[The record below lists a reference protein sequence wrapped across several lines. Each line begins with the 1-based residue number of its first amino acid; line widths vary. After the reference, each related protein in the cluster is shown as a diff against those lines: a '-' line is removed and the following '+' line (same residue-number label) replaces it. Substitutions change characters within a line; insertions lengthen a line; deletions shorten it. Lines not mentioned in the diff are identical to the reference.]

1 MILRRIKRIT
11 MLLLG
16 PLVIAGVSVW
26 VYLHGGRYVETDNA
40 YLKSQM
46 VSISTEISGRVTEVF
61 VTDHQRVAAGE
72 LLFRVNDEPY
82 RIALNRAEARLASVR
97 SDIESLKAEYRNK
110 QVVYENA
117 REDLSY
123 FDNEYARLSQL
134 HASGA
139 VSTAQFDQAGYQRD
153 HQENLMQEA
162 WEDVQLVRARLI
174 DPELPVED
182 NPQVQLA
189 QAEVDTARLNLDR
202 TETYAPFSGVVANFD
217 LDVGEF
223 INAGLPLFSL
233 VDNTHFWIEANFK
246 ETDLTHLQLGQQTSI
261 HVDSFPDLELHGH
274 IRSFTPGT
282 GSEFSLLPAQNSTG
296 NWVKVVQRVSVNIAI
311 DEAELPPGLT
321 AGMSTLVSVDT
332 QFNRSLPWF
341 SQR

>member
-1 MILRRIKRIT
+1 MILRRIKRVT

-16 PLVIAGVSVW
+16 PLVIAGISAW
-26 VYLHGGRYVETDNA
+26 VYLHGGRFVETDNA

-61 VTDHQRVAAGE
+61 ITDHQHVQSGE

-82 RIALNRAEARLASVR
+82 RIALNRAEARLAGVR

-110 QVVYENA
+110 LVIYENA
-117 REDLSY
+117 REDLDY
-123 FDNEYARLSQL
+123 FSTEYARLQQL

-139 VSTAQFDQAGYQRD
+139 VSTAQFDQAAYQRD

-174 DPELPVED
+174 DPEQPVEA

-189 QAEVDTARLNLDR
+189 QAEVDAARLNLAR

-217 LDVGEF
+217 LDAGEF

-233 VDNTHFWIEANFK
+233 VDNTNFWIEANFK
-246 ETDLTHLQLGQQTSI
+246 ETDLTHLQLGQQASI

-296 NWVKVVQRVSVNIAI
+296 NWVKVVQRVSIDIAI
-311 DEAELPPGLT
+311 DDTELPAGLT
-321 AGMSTLVSVDT
+321 AGMSTVVNVDT
-332 QFNRSLPWF
+332 QFNRTLPWF